1 MKKFDIFGRVVD
13 VDSTFEENISKA
25 LNDEMKQDVGINV
38 VRNGDK
44 ITITA
49 GIYVDGFNTTL
60 VADIP
65 SALCHVIIGSGAK
78 SPMPNFGPWSCMPN
92 LIHCDEKKFLYKLYK
107 KNAKYYNAPVKK
119 FDATALK
126 DRLIIE
132 IELR

>member
-1 MKKFDIFGRVVD
+1 MKKFFIFGRVVD

-38 VRNGDK
+38 VRNGKK

-49 GIYVDGFNTTL
+49 EISVKG
-60 VADIP
+60 ADENEENQIP
-65 SALCHVIIGSGAK
+65 SALCDVIIGSGAEY
-78 SPMPNFGPWSCMPN
+78 PMPNLAAWSCLPN
-92 LIHCDEKKFLYKLYK
+92 FIYYDDKDYIIKLYK
-107 KNAKYYNAPVKK
+107 KNARYYKAPVKS